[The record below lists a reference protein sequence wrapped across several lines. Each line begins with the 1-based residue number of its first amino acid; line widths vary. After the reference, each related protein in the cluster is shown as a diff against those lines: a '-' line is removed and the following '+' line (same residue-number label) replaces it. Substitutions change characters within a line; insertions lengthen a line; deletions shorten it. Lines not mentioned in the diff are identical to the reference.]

1 MKGHIAI
8 EINESY
14 GVPHREFLVRAARA
28 GALFSVGTDTHFE
41 IKPLDKTDAMIAAAA
56 LDRGGFMAGRRLAA
70 R

>member
-1 MKGHIAI
+1 M
-8 EINESY
+8 
-14 GVPHREFLVRAARA
+14 RAAQA

-56 LDRGGFMAGRRLAA
+56 LDRARFMAGSRLAV